1 MRAFIRMQ
9 IYTIFL
15 NNSIVLGRFLTA
27 FALFIWQTVD
37 LLGLV
42 AWGKEVR
49 NRHGCFGCIAYLL
62 LKILYKIV
70 FVFRFFCIFASG
82 KLKDMTRKKHKT
94 DKQSIPRVEEP
105 PIPYN
110 ASVNQD
116 SSIVS
121 TIGQVQSIEESFDS
135 RYDKLK
141 AEADEKFGQKE
152 RMSVEEYFGK
162 LRYMV
167 NAHYEN
173 M

>member
-1 MRAFIRMQ
+1 
-9 IYTIFL
+9 
-15 NNSIVLGRFLTA
+15 
-27 FALFIWQTVD
+27 
-37 LLGLV
+37 
-42 AWGKEVR
+42 
-49 NRHGCFGCIAYLL
+49 
-62 LKILYKIV
+62 
-70 FVFRFFCIFASG
+70 
-82 KLKDMTRKKHKT
+82 MTRKKHKT